1 MRKREGMVLRQL
13 GKESVIVAEGLD
25 LIDFDKLVSLNSS
38 AVYVWSSLP
47 ESGFDAETVAG
58 LLTDRYEV
66 EMSVALADAREL
78 LRVWL
83 DAGIIEDR

>member
-1 MRKREGMVLRQL
+1 MVLRQL
-13 GKESVIVAEGLD
+13 GKEYVIVAEGLD
-25 LIDFDKLVSLNSS
+25 LIDFDKLVSLNDS
-38 AVYVWSSLP
+38 AAYVWRSLP
-47 ESGFDAETVAG
+47 DPGFDAGTVAR

-83 DAGIIEDR
+83 DAGIIEYR